1 MKAEASFYDRLYS
14 TDAEYGGGSYDIE
27 RLVTAPGF
35 RRWIKRVGSAPFSY
49 LEVACGKGQF
59 ILDLTTRLKSAAGMS
74 VARIAAVD
82 LIKPQGPILDRI
94 TPQPEFQQASVDGT
108 RLSYDDASFDLVTC
122 NHVLEHIFE
131 TEKFLREL
139 RRVVRPTGLVVVSV
153 PNVAAW
159 MNRITFL
166 FGGQPLSSEVGTER
180 ITYGYWPK
188 SLQSRLTR
196 YSPSGHIRDFT
207 PRSLRELTAACGF
220 RPVGWWAQNGGMFPT
235 LNRNLGILL
244 EAETNPV

>member
-1 MKAEASFYDRLYS
+1 MKAEASFYDRLYA
-14 TDAEYGGGSYDIE
+14 TDAEYGQGSYDVG
-27 RLVTAPGF
+27 RLVSTAGF
-35 RRWIKRVGSAPFSY
+35 QRWIGRIGGNPYAY
-49 LEVACGKGQF
+49 LEVGCGKGQF
-59 ILDLTTRLKSAAGMS
+59 ILDLTTILQSKAGMRP
-74 VARIAAVD
+74 ARIAAVD
-82 LIKPQGPILDRI
+82 LIKPEGPIFDRI
-94 TPQPEFQQASVDGT
+94 KPKPDFQQASVDGT
-108 RLSYDDASFDLVTC
+108 GLAHADASFDLVTC

-220 RPVGWWAQNGGMFPT
+220 RPVGWWAQDGGIFPT
-235 LNRNLGILL
+235 LKRNLGIVL
-244 EAETNPV
+244 EPAAHSV

>member
-14 TDAEYGGGSYDIE
+14 TDAEYGQGSYDVG
-27 RLVTAPGF
+27 RLISAPGF
-35 RRWIKRVGSAPFSY
+35 QRWIKRVGNKPYSY
-49 LEVACGKGQF
+49 LEVGCGKGQF
-59 ILDLTTRLKSAAGMS
+59 ILDLTAILKSSAGMS

-82 LIKPQGPILDRI
+82 LIKPEGPIFERI
-94 TPQPEFQQASVDGT
+94 NPKPEFQQASVDGT
-108 RLSYDDASFDLVTC
+108 QLPHDSASFDLVTC

-244 EAETNPV
+244 EADTNQV